1 MRTYLVAAT
10 AMLAGFGLGAVTVQ
24 GLHAQAKPPAYY
36 VAEINPAD
44 PEGWAKT
51 YAPLVEPTFRPFS
64 GRYIARA
71 GKTVAF
77 DGGAPG
83 RVVIVAFDSAEKAQA
98 WRESDAYKAI
108 VPTRNKFLGN
118 GTVRSYVIEGQA
130 N

>member
-1 MRTYLVAAT
+1 MRTYILAA
-10 AMLAGFGLGAVTVQ
+10 AMVAGFGLGVVTVQ

-64 GRYIARA
+64 GHYIARA

-83 RVVIVAFDSAEKAQA
+83 RIVIVAFDSVEKAQA

-108 VPTRNKFLGN
+108 LPMRSKFLGN
-118 GTVRSYVIEGQA
+118 GTSRSYVIEGQA